1 MKLKIDELNRV
12 TLCCG
17 KAGCPIL
24 FKDKEGMV
32 QITDD
37 YGNTVRMQEEEA
49 KLINDALKQLK
60 DK

>member
-1 MKLKIDELNRV
+1 MKLKIDDLNRV

-17 KAGCPIL
+17 KGGCPIL
-24 FKDKEGMV
+24 SKDKEGMV

-37 YGNTVRMQEEEA
+37 YGNTVKMQEDEA
-49 KLINDALKQLK
+49 RLITEALEQLK